1 MAVEHISAVCRHIL
15 EILVLC
21 LSFICGTISLNW
33 PLPSLSVL
41 NILPHIRRPSH
52 LQHGY
57 PYLGLC
63 SISIHTNL
71 IIYHG
76 HFSSEYGRGWG
87 GGEGWSA
94 RPSFKART
102 KINFSQQRTWNITKS
117 HLILGSWAAST
128 GFLWPCFTRTHTH
141 TETPSRSCKK
151 LGVLSWV

>member
-1 MAVEHISAVCRHIL
+1 MAVEHICALCRHIL

-21 LSFICGTISLNW
+21 CLLYAEPFLKFDLF
-33 PLPSLSVL
+33 PHSVL
-41 NILPHIRRPSH
+41 KILPHIRRPSH

-87 GGEGWSA
+87 EEGWSA
-94 RPSFKART
+94 RPSFKAHT
-102 KINFSQQRTWNITKS
+102 KINLSQQSTWNITKS
-117 HLILGSWAAST
+117 HLILDHGPHLQAS
-128 GFLWPCFTRTHTH
+128 FDLVLHAHTH
-141 TETPSRSCKK
+141 TQKHQADLVRN
-151 LGVLSWV
+151 